1 MIIIGIDPGTSRI
14 GYGIIKS
21 ESNKLSLL
29 DYGTIEPK
37 SKEIKFKF
45 LEINDS
51 LEALIKLWQ
60 PKKAGIERIFFTK
73 NQKTGI
79 SVAEARGVI
88 MHCLLKNGIN
98 TKEYRPQD
106 IKQAVTG
113 YGAADKISV
122 AKMVKTILKIG
133 DLKGYDDSW
142 DALAISLTR
151 AFDKDLESLSR

>member
-1 MIIIGIDPGTSRI
+1 MIILGVDPGTSRI

-21 ESNKLSLL
+21 EGNKLSLL

-37 SKEIKFKF
+37 EKEIKFKF
-45 LEINDS
+45 LEINNS
-51 LEALIKLWQ
+51 LEALIKLWK
-60 PKKAGIERIFFTK
+60 PEKAGIEKIFFTK

-106 IKQAVTG
+106 IKMSVTG
-113 YGAADKISV
+113 YGSADKTSV
-122 AKMVKTILKIG
+122 AKMVKTILKL
-133 DLKGYDDSW
+133 DKLEGYDDSW
-142 DALAISLTR
+142 DAIAISLTR
-151 AFDKDLESLSR
+151 AFDKDLI